1 MKKVFHIVLLLL
13 LPLALH
19 AEWRLGVKGGATW
32 NHYSIDTQYMTD
44 YRFNPGWSGT
54 AGVHAQYNFFDW
66 LGVRVGAYYAQRCY
80 THTREVYANRL
91 KVRYENDYLLFPVTV
106 NFSFGGKQVRGMVN
120 VGVYGGAWLASRR
133 SGKEFN
139 SISSM
144 AFTFSEPLPFDAIR
158 DQRGDFGCTGG
169 AGIEYRF
176 HPHWM
181 AQVEA
186 VVYYSV
192 ISATKQYMRH
202 VADYRYH
209 TTVGL
214 QAGVSY
220 IF

>member
-1 MKKVFHIVLLLL
+1 
-13 LPLALH
+13 
-19 AEWRLGVKGGATW
+19 
-32 NHYSIDTQYMTD
+32 
-44 YRFNPGWSGT
+44 
-54 AGVHAQYNFFDW
+54 
-66 LGVRVGAYYAQRCY
+66 
-80 THTREVYANRL
+80 
-91 KVRYENDYLLFPVTV
+91 
-106 NFSFGGKQVRGMVN
+106 MVN